1 MKWEAEMIAAWH
13 DAIGWS
19 FAEFVDQIEIGRS

>member
-1 MKWEAEMIAAWH
+1 MGKIEMIAAWH

-19 FAEFVDQIEIGRS
+19 FAEFVDRIEIGRS